1 MLHTMDLDN
10 LDLDPAQRQQAEM
23 FAVMVGQMPTDAIAF
38 LIALLQSEV
47 DARADDG
54 D

>member
-23 FAVMVGQMPTDAIAF
+23 FAVMVGQMPTEAVGF
-38 LIALLQSEV
+38 LIELLSAEYE
-47 DARADDG
+47 ARTDK
-54 D
+54 